1 MKIVNGQIQ
10 FYAKPAKAAA
20 APEPAEAPEKNYGD
34 AEPAPEAEPEVE
46 PEAKPR
52 KGGRGRRGKKA

>member
-34 AEPAPEAEPEVE
+34 AEPAPEVE

>member
-10 FYAKPAKAAA
+10 FYAKPAKSAA
-20 APEPAEAPEKNYGD
+20 APEPAEAPGKNYGD
-34 AEPAPEAEPEVE
+34 AEPAPEVE

-52 KGGRGRRGKKA
+52 KRGHGRRGTRA